1 MEQKFSSP
9 PQIIPILSV
18 PNFCKSFAF
27 GTFLHRNVIALA
39 DVFRVSCPW
48 KGISVYHFYLQCIL
62 IPRTHKMPCSS
73 SLPTHQILQ
82 SDAHNSHD
90 SFVCK
95 YCSNSVC
102 LLDCSTDW
110 AVDVVCDDATKPFW
124 HVPPLPR
131 VWYMIDNHL
140 CQEQLGFFLYH
151 NRTMLRLLGNSLR
164 DVLWNQG
171 QYCDGVVYQYIAMI
185 FHLFNV
191 ILPYRPRYSK
201 WSLYRRFFYQKRFV
215 PLLSPICAICPT
227 LLFLLDFITQMRF
240 GEE

>member
-1 MEQKFSSP
+1 VQWTTFLNAFIDHDAAHKYTKKILMSVLRKGGSKNCVIVKVFFFSFLFQTYSKNMEQKFSSP

-102 LLDCSTDW
+102 LLDCSTD
-110 AVDVVCDDATKPFW
+110 
-124 HVPPLPR
+124 
-131 VWYMIDNHL
+131 
-140 CQEQLGFFLYH
+140 
-151 NRTMLRLLGNSLR
+151 
-164 DVLWNQG
+164 
-171 QYCDGVVYQYIAMI
+171 
-185 FHLFNV
+185 
-191 ILPYRPRYSK
+191 
-201 WSLYRRFFYQKRFV
+201 
-215 PLLSPICAICPT
+215 
-227 LLFLLDFITQMRF
+227 
-240 GEE
+240 